1 MAERWHVELTSAVVA
16 ALRALPREDRT
27 RVAERIDHLAANGLP
42 PGLQGELDETG
53 AVALPAGDQIL
64 LCVEDPAE
72 RRILVVLLRTE
83 QDAMRPTLRRMM
95 RHTLPRW
102 LTELTGG
109 EGMTS
114 ILQDL
119 KFATRSLRRNPGFS
133 FAAVLTLALGIGAT
147 AAIFSVANGVL
158 FSPLP
163 YADADEV
170 VTIWSSWDNF
180 PDKTWVSTQEYTYW
194 YQQNRTLED
203 VALYQTGSVSFT
215 SAENPERVGSA
226 TVTWNTFSVL
236 GVEPVTGRVHRPL
249 AGQDSIPNVLIGHDL
264 WQRRFGGDPTI
275 VGRSVEMDGMM
286 FPIVG
291 VLPEGFM
298 LPIDYGS
305 ASVSEVFFPMYV
317 DVETPLA
324 LQEGGNHGSFVV
336 ARLREGQTVETA
348 RADLVGL
355 VDQLRAEGV
364 FSVEKNFQPRVYG
377 VKEDIVGAAGNTILV
392 LLGAV
397 AFLLLI
403 ACANVANL
411 LLSRSEA
418 RTREVAVRTA
428 LGAGRA
434 RILRQLL
441 TESAV
446 LAAAGGALGLVFAVL
461 GVDALLAIDPTA
473 VPRSDA
479 VSLDATVVLFT
490 IGLSAFT
497 ALLFGVVPAVRVSRS
512 GIGAALHEGGRGG
525 RRGVSSN
532 RMQGLLVAAQ
542 MAMAVILLTGS
553 GLMMKTFVSLL
564 SVDPGFR
571 AENVLTL
578 RVSAPARA
586 YPDAPA
592 VVGFYDELLRRIRE
606 LPGVENAG
614 AVRILPLATT
624 MGDGGFSPVGYVP
637 QPNEWTQ
644 ADWQFATPGYLET
657 MGIPL
662 IEGRTLEIGD
672 NSDGQAVVVINQTLA
687 NRYWPNGSP
696 LGAEVRAMGGDT
708 AIVVGVVGDV
718 AHNGI
723 TGEVNERFYRP
734 QAQAQVSFVG
744 TIRGMT
750 LTIATRGDPKAL
762 IGPVRRE
769 IRSADPT
776 LPVSNIRTFDEVLSS
791 AVAQPRFAMMLLSA
805 FGSLAII
812 LATIGIYGVL
822 AYSVSQRTQE
832 IGVRMALGA
841 ESGQVIALLVRQGM
855 IMALAG
861 VAVGTGVAWFATDL
875 MSGMLYGVEP
885 QDLQTFI
892 SVPALFAAVALLACW
907 IPAGRA
913 ARVGPSNAL
922 RYE

>member
-1 MAERWHVELTSAVVA
+1 MPERWNVELTSAVVV
-16 ALRALPREDRT
+16 ALRALPREERT

-42 PGLQGELDETG
+42 PALQGELDKTG

-83 QDAMRPTLRRMM
+83 QAAMRPTLARMM
-95 RHTLPRW
+95 SHTIPRW
-102 LTELTGG
+102 LTEWTGG
-109 EGMTS
+109 EGMIS

-119 KFATRSLRRNPGFS
+119 KFAARSLRRNPS
-133 FAAVLTLALGIGAT
+133 FTLAAVLTLALGIGAT

-163 YADADEV
+163 YADSDEV
-170 VTIWSSWDNF
+170 VTIWSSWNNF
-180 PDKTWVSTQEYTYW
+180 PEKTWVSTQEYTYW

-203 VALYQTGSVSFT
+203 VALYQRGSVNFT
-215 SAENPERVGSA
+215 SADNPERVGSA

-236 GVEPVTGRVHRPL
+236 GVEPVTGRVHQPL
-249 AGQDSIPNVLIGHDL
+249 AGQDSIPEVLIGYDL
-264 WQRRFGGDPTI
+264 WQRRFGGDPSI
-275 VGRSVEMDGMM
+275 VGRSIEMNAMM
-286 FPIVG
+286 FPVIG
-291 VLPEGFM
+291 VLPEGFV

-305 ASVSEVFFPMYV
+305 ASVSEVFFPLYV

-324 LQEGGNHGSFVV
+324 LTESGNHGSFVV
-336 ARLREGQTVETA
+336 ARLKEGQTVETA

-355 VDQLRAEGV
+355 IDQLRAEGI
-364 FSVEKNFQPRVYG
+364 FTVEFNFQPRVFG

-392 LLGAV
+392 LMGAV
-397 AFLLLI
+397 GFVLLI
-403 ACANVANL
+403 ACGNVANL
-411 LLSRSEA
+411 LLARSEV

-446 LAAAGGALGLVFAVL
+446 LAAAGGTLGLVFAVV
-461 GVDALLAIDPTA
+461 GVDALLAIDPEA

-479 VSLDATVVLFT
+479 VSLDATVVSFT
-490 IGLSAFT
+490 IAVSAFT
-497 ALLFGVVPAVRVSRS
+497 ALLFGVVPAVRVSH
-512 GIGAALHEGGRGG
+512 GGVGAALHEGGRGG
-525 RRGVSSN
+525 RRGAGAN
-532 RMQGLLVAAQ
+532 RLQGLLVGAQ

-578 RVSAPARA
+578 RVSAPAGA
-586 YPDAPA
+586 YPDGPA
-592 VVGFYDELLRRIRE
+592 VVAFYDELLRQIRDV
-606 LPGVENAG
+606 PGVVSAG
-614 AVRILPLATT
+614 AARILPLATT
-624 MGDGGFSPVGYVP
+624 MGDGGFNPVGYVP
-637 QPNEWTQ
+637 QPNESTQ

-672 NSDGQAVVVINQTLA
+672 NSDSQAVVVINQTLA
-687 NRYWPNGSP
+687 NRYWPDGSA

-723 TGEVNERFYRP
+723 TGDVNERFYRP
-734 QAQAQVSFVG
+734 QAQVSSVG

-762 IGPVRRE
+762 IDPIRRE

-776 LPVSNIRTFDEVLSS
+776 LPVSSIQTFDEVLSS
-791 AVAQPRFAMMLLSA
+791 SVAQPRFAMMLLSV

-812 LATIGIYGVL
+812 LAVVGIYGVL

-841 ESGQVIALLVRQGM
+841 RTGQVVGLVVRQGM

-861 VAVGTGVAWFATDL
+861 VAVGTGIAWFATDL
-875 MSGMLYGVEP
+875 MTGMLYGVEA
-885 QDLQTFI
+885 QDPQTFI
-892 SVPALFAAVALLACW
+892 AVPALFAVVALLACW

-913 ARVGPSNAL
+913 ARVRPSDAL

>member
-1 MAERWHVELTSAVVA
+1 MPERWNVELTGAVVT
-16 ALRALPREDRT
+16 ALRALPREER
-27 RVAERIDHLAANGLP
+27 RRIAERIDHLVANGLP

-72 RRILVVLLRTE
+72 RRVLVVLLRTE
-83 QDAMRPTLRRMM
+83 QAAMRPTLRRMM

-102 LTELTGG
+102 LTEWTGG
-109 EGMTS
+109 EGMIS

-119 KFATRSLRRNPGFS
+119 KFAARSLRRSPGFTS
-133 FAAVLTLALGIGAT
+133 ATVFTLALGIGAT

-163 YADADEV
+163 YADSDEV

-180 PDKTWVSTQEYTYW
+180 PDKTWVSMEEFTYW

-203 VALYQTGSVSFT
+203 VALYQISSVNFT
-215 SAENPERVGSA
+215 SAENPERVRA
-226 TVTWNTFSVL
+226 ARVTWNTFSVL
-236 GVEPVTGRVHRPL
+236 GVEPVMGRVHHPL
-249 AGQDSIPNVLIGHDL
+249 AGQHSIPDVLIGHDL
-264 WQRRFGGDPTI
+264 WQRRFGGDPGV
-275 VGRSVEMDGMM
+275 VGRSVEMDGAMY
-286 FPIVG
+286 PVIG
-291 VLPEGFM
+291 VLPEGFV
-298 LPIDYGS
+298 LPVDYGS
-305 ASVSEVFFPMYV
+305 ASVSEVFFPTYV

-324 LQEGGNHGSFVV
+324 LQEGGSHGSFVV
-336 ARLREGQTVETA
+336 ARLRDGQTVETA

-355 VDQLRAEGV
+355 IDQLRAEGV

-377 VKEDIVGAAGNTILV
+377 VKEDIVGTAGNTILV

-397 AFLLLI
+397 AFVLLI
-403 ACANVANL
+403 ACGNVANL
-411 LLSRSEA
+411 LLSRSEVRA
-418 RTREVAVRTA
+418 REVAVRTA

-434 RILRQLL
+434 GILRQLL

-446 LAAAGGALGLVFAVL
+446 LAAGGGALGLVFAWL

-490 IGLSAFT
+490 IGVSAFT
-497 ALLFGVVPAVRVSRS
+497 ALLFGVVPAIRVSH
-512 GIGAALHEGGRGG
+512 GGVGTKLHEGGRGG

-542 MAMAVILLTGS
+542 MTMAVILLTGS

-578 RVSAPARA
+578 RGSAPAGT
-586 YPDAPA
+586 YPDGPA
-592 VVGFYDELLRRIRE
+592 VVSFYEELLRRVRE
-606 LPGVENAG
+606 LPGVETAG
-614 AVRILPLATT
+614 AARILPLAST
-624 MGDGGFSPVGYVP
+624 MGDAGFNPVGYVR
-637 QPNEWTQ
+637 QPNESTQ
-644 ADWQFATPGYLET
+644 ADWQFATPGYVET

-662 IEGRTLEIGD
+662 IAGRTLESGD
-672 NSDGQAVVVINQTLA
+672 NTDGQAVVVINQTLA

-734 QAQAQVSFVG
+734 QAQVSFVG

-750 LTIATRGDPKAL
+750 LTIATRGDPRAL
-762 IGPVRRE
+762 IGPVRNE

-776 LPVSNIRTFDEVLSS
+776 LPVSNIQTFDEVLSS
-791 AVAQPRFAMMLLSA
+791 SVAQPRFAMMLLST

-812 LATIGIYGVL
+812 LAIVGIYGVL
-822 AYSVSQRTQE
+822 AYSVNQRTRE

-841 ESGQVIALLVRQGM
+841 ESGQVVALVVRQGM
-855 IMALAG
+855 VMALAG
-861 VAVGTGVAWFATDL
+861 VAVGTGIAWFVTDL
-875 MSGMLYGVEP
+875 MSGMLYGVEA
-885 QDLQTFI
+885 QDLGTFI

-913 ARVGPSNAL
+913 ARVRPSNAL